1 MKSYPAILATAF
13 AASLAGCAA
22 NGDPRD
28 PLEPMNRGIHSFN
41 EAVDKAVIKPVAQG
55 YDAVLP
61 GFAKTGVRNFFSNLN
76 DVTVLANDVLQLK
89 LEQGASDFLRLTFN
103 TTFGLFGLLDVASE
117 MQLRKHDED
126 FGQTLGR
133 WGIGTG
139 PYLVLP
145 FIGPSDIRDTV
156 GYAVDTE
163 YTDMV
168 RLHDDV
174 AARNQAM
181 VLRVVSRRA
190 DLLEAKEAVDTA
202 ALDNYEFTRDFFLE
216 RRRGLVHD
224 GKPPRGRRLRR
235 HEQGLR
241 PGRRPGGGRGRGT
254 RRASS
259 RR

>member
-224 GKPPRGRRLRR
+224 GKPPA
-235 HEQGLR
+235 EDD
-241 PGRRPGGGRGRGT
+241 
-254 RRASS
+254 
-259 RR
+259 